1 MYRLE
6 RRVGGHVGR
15 DRLGQLLV
23 ADQRHLDAVP
33 VHVGRD
39 PVRFGRVL
47 DLRHETPV
55 DQPFV
60 VLVEEAH
67 GALESRFGGHDV
79 PHVPAMHF
87 GDGQHHG
94 VERRDVA
101 AHDGLQGED
110 HRGERLD
117 GAGALLRVPGMGA
130 LGVQRDLELH
140 AAGHHRLRADGDLSG
155 GVVRVVMRAD
165 DGLHVIRRAGFHDL
179 AGAQAH
185 LLGRLEDDLHAACDA
200 VAVIGQ
206 PERRAQKPGHVQVM
220 AAAVHH
226 AGVHRAERQ
235 AGVLGDRQAVD
246 VGAQRDARSRHLSL
260 DERDDAGLQ
269 RRVEHI
275 YAMPAQ
281 QTGQIRAGLDLL
293 EAAFGMLM
301 QIMPYADQLVRDP
314 DMFDHDLRSFPARCH
329 AMLPL

>member
-6 RRVGGHVGR
+6 RRIGGHVGR

-110 HRGERLD
+110 HRGERSMGPVPFCGYPAWVPWACSVTLNFTQPAIIGCGPMAICP
-117 GAGALLRVPGMGA
+117 GA
-130 LGVQRDLELH
+130 
-140 AAGHHRLRADGDLSG
+140 
-155 GVVRVVMRAD
+155 
-165 DGLHVIRRAGFHDL
+165 
-179 AGAQAH
+179 
-185 LLGRLEDDLHAACDA
+185 
-200 VAVIGQ
+200 
-206 PERRAQKPGHVQVM
+206 
-220 AAAVHH
+220 
-226 AGVHRAERQ
+226 
-235 AGVLGDRQAVD
+235 
-246 VGAQRDARSRHLSL
+246 
-260 DERDDAGLQ
+260 
-269 RRVEHI
+269 
-275 YAMPAQ
+275 
-281 QTGQIRAGLDLL
+281 
-293 EAAFGMLM
+293 
-301 QIMPYADQLVRDP
+301 
-314 DMFDHDLRSFPARCH
+314 
-329 AMLPL
+329 